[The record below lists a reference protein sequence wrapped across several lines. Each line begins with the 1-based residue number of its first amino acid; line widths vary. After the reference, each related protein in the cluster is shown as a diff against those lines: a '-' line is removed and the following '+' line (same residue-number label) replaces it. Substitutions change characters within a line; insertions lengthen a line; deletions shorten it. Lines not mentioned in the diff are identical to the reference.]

1 MLRDSGM
8 TVLNQV
14 LVGSLQ
20 VLNFLVVLFVTPVVA
35 FYLLLDWDRMV
46 ARVNAWLPREHALT
60 IRGLAREIDVV
71 LAGFVRG
78 QLSVCVILGVFYA
91 AALWAI
97 GLQYGVLVGLIAGLI
112 SFIPYIGST
121 VGLLLSVGIAL
132 FQFWDAKLWIV
143 VTAGI
148 FLFGQFVE
156 GNILAPNLIGKS
168 VGLHP
173 VWLILALAVFGS
185 LFGFAGLLVAVPVA
199 AALGV
204 RRALSRRPVSRQPDV
219 HRPGAAAR
227 GRALSRPEQ
236 LVLDLPTRPALG
248 RAAFFVAPAN
258 RLALALVDSWP
269 GLARRAARGDRAGGV
284 GQDPSRPR
292 LGGAGRRGHPRGARR
307 RRARPRD
314 PAGRRGGGG
323 RGRRP
328 ARRPPGAAGGG
339 RGGALP
345 PVQPPRRRRRQPD
358 GERAAGAGA
367 VDDPA
372 ARPREPDGGDD
383 GGEARGARRRP
394 ARRRC
399 SSSISPT
406 GRWRWR
412 RG

>member
-1 MLRDSGM
+1 MAVNAKTQLRFWGIAFAVLILVLWLLGGTLLPFLLGAGIAYFLDPIADRLQRLGMSRIVATSVIAVVGVLVLVAILVFAVPALIWQMQALVGALPEYIANLSAILGRRYPELFGENSRLLRNLSGFETMLRDSGM

-14 LVGSLQ
+14 LVSSLQ
-20 VLNFLVVLFVTPVVA
+20 VLSFVVVLFVTPVVA

-97 GLQYGVLVGLIAGLI
+97 GLQYGILVGLIAGLV

-148 FLFGQFVE
+148 FFFGQFVE

-173 VWLILALAVFGS
+173 VWLILALAVFGT

-204 RRALSRRPVSRQPDV
+204 IGRFLVDQYLASPMYT
-219 HRPGAAAR
+219 
-227 GRALSRPEQ
+227 GRAPPPE
-236 LVLDLPTRPALG
+236 
-248 RAAFFVAPAN
+248 
-258 RLALALVDSWP
+258 
-269 GLARRAARGDRAGGV
+269 
-284 GQDPSRPR
+284 
-292 LGGAGRRGHPRGARR
+292 
-307 RRARPRD
+307 
-314 PAGRRGGGG
+314 
-323 RGRRP
+323 
-328 ARRPPGAAGGG
+328 
-339 RGGALP
+339 
-345 PVQPPRRRRRQPD
+345 
-358 GERAAGAGA
+358 
-367 VDDPA
+367 
-372 ARPREPDGGDD
+372 
-383 GGEARGARRRP
+383 
-394 ARRRC
+394 
-399 SSSISPT
+399 T
-406 GRWRWR
+406 GP
-412 RG
+412 

>member
-1 MLRDSGM
+1 MAVNAKTQLRFWGIAFVVLIALLWLLGGTLLPFLLGAAVAYFLDPLADRLQRLGMSRILATSVIAIVGVLVFIAILVFAVPALIWQIQALVVAMPEYIANLSALLARRYPELFGENSRLLRNLSGFEAMLRDSGM

-20 VLNFLVVLFVTPVVA
+20 VLSFLVVLFVTPVVA

-91 AALWAI
+91 GALWAI
-97 GLQYGVLVGLIAGLI
+97 GLQYGILVGVIAGLI

-132 FQFWDAKLWIV
+132 FQFWDAKLWIL

-173 VWLILALAVFGS
+173 VWLILALAVFGT

-204 RRALSRRPVSRQPDV
+204 I
-219 HRPGAAAR
+219 
-227 GRALSRPEQ
+227 GR
-236 LVLDLPTRPALG
+236 
-248 RAAFFVAPAN
+248 F
-258 RLALALVDSWP
+258 LVDQY
-269 GLARRAARGDRAGGV
+269 LAS
-284 GQDPSRPR
+284 PMYT
-292 LGGAGRRGHPRGARR
+292 GRE
-307 RRARPRD
+307 
-314 PAGRRGGGG
+314 
-323 RGRRP
+323 
-328 ARRPPGAAGGG
+328 PPG
-339 RGGALP
+339 P
-345 PVQPPRRRRRQPD
+345 
-358 GERAAGAGA
+358 E
-367 VDDPA
+367 
-372 ARPREPDGGDD
+372 
-383 GGEARGARRRP
+383 
-394 ARRRC
+394 
-399 SSSISPT
+399 I
-406 GRWRWR
+406 
-412 RG
+412 